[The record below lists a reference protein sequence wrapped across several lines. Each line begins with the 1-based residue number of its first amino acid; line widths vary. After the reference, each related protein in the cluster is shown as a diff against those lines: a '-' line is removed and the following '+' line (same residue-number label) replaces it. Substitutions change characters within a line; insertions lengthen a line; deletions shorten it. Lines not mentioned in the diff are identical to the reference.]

1 MSTQRVDTVEKYF
14 KPLLTSDKLSNWLLY
29 TSIVL
34 SFVLLYVG
42 ESATLKSILNVFFIV
57 VTLLYF
63 AASNV
68 TSLYLAR
75 RAQNKRMTHLISNSF
90 GVSLDDEETNLY
102 YNNTQNPSVTRLGI
116 NVFENSLFSK
126 TTASRMVVG
135 ERIKIAV
142 YIVLSVVLI
151 INRNTSLELLAII
164 AQTLLTTTILTNLI
178 KLEIIRHGF
187 ETIYDACRTLFL
199 NRSVNANAE
208 LFTGQVLDIV
218 MKYEILKASMGINLS
233 SGIFHKINAETTI
246 EWEKVKRKLEI

>member
-1 MSTQRVDTVEKYF
+1 MSIQRVDTVEKYF
-14 KPLLTSDKLSNWLLY
+14 KPLVTSDKVSNWLLWI
-29 TSIVL
+29 SIAL

-42 ESATLKSILNVFFIV
+42 ENAALKSALNVLFIV

-63 AASNV
+63 AVSNV

-75 RAQNKRMTHLISNSF
+75 RAQNKRLTNLISNSF

-126 TTASRMVVG
+126 TTASKMVVG

-142 YIVLSVVLI
+142 YIVLTAVFI

-164 AQTLLTTTILTNLI
+164 AQTLLTTTILTNWI
-178 KLEIIRHGF
+178 KLEIIKNGF
-187 ETIYDACRTLFL
+187 ETIYDSCRVLFL
-199 NRSVNANAE
+199 NPMPREE
-208 LFTGQVLDIV
+208 LFTSQVLDIV
-218 MKYEILKASMGINLS
+218 IRYEILKASMGINLS
-233 SGIFHKINAETTI
+233 SAIFHKINPETTLQ
-246 EWEKVKRKLEI
+246 WERIKTRIGL

>member
-29 TSIVL
+29 TSIIL

-42 ESATLKSILNVFFIV
+42 ESANLKSALNVLFII

-63 AASNV
+63 GSSNV
-68 TSLYLAR
+68 SSLYLAR

-102 YNNTQNPSVTRLGI
+102 YNNTQNPSVMRLGI

-126 TTASRMVVG
+126 TTASKMVVG
-135 ERIKIAV
+135 ERIKIAAF
-142 YIVLSVVLI
+142 IVISVVLFV
-151 INRNTSLELLAII
+151 NRNTPLELLAII
-164 AQTLLTTTILTNLI
+164 AQTLLTTTILTNWI

-187 ETIYDACRTLFL
+187 EAIYDGCRRLFL
-199 NRSVNANAE
+199 NPVTNE
-208 LFTGQVLDIV
+208 QLFMGQVLDIV
-218 MKYEILKASMGINLS
+218 MKYEILKASMGVNLS
-233 SGIFHKINAETTI
+233 TSIFQKINADTTI
-246 EWEKVKRKLEI
+246 EWNKVKTRLGI